1 MGCGQKRWKIQ
12 KASEAKTLATRKD
25 KSVNQKGAQMSEP
38 EEEKTE
44 ENEPESAEASAEA
57 EEETTLEEGEAEV
70 KAQEPTEELTEEAA
84 EEEKETTEETALGEE
99 VEEGTEEKEE
109 EKPEKKELEEDIVEE
124 RFYTIPLRRAWIMP
138 PKQRA
143 PRAMRIIR
151 SFVEKNMK
159 IGVTKEAE
167 EETEEEKEE
176 RLIISAELNEKVWL
190 QGIRKPP
197 RKIKVR
203 VVKDSEG
210 NVTVYPAKGD

>member
-1 MGCGQKRWKIQ
+1 
-12 KASEAKTLATRKD
+12 
-25 KSVNQKGAQMSEP
+25 MSKL

-44 ENEPESAEASAEA
+44 ESQSKSEEAPAEA
-57 EEETTLEEGEAEV
+57 EEETKLEEGEAE
-70 KAQEPTEELTEEAA
+70 AEAEELPEEVKEEAA
-84 EEEKETTEETALGEE
+84 EEEKETTEETTLGEE
-99 VEEGTEEKEE
+99 VEKGVEE
-109 EKPEKKELEEDIVEE
+109 EKKPEKEKLEEDIVEE

-151 SFVEKNMK
+151 GFVEKHMK

-176 RLIISAELNEKVWL
+176 RLIISSELNEKVWL
-190 QGIRKPP
+190 RGIKKPP
-197 RKIKVR
+197 RRIKVR

>member
-1 MGCGQKRWKIQ
+1 MNK
-12 KASEAKTLATRKD
+12 
-25 KSVNQKGAQMSEP
+25 P
-38 EEEKTE
+38 EEKAE
-44 ENEPESAEASAEA
+44 ENKPESEEVPAET
-57 EEETTLEEGEAEV
+57 EEETNLEEGEAEV
-70 KAQEPTEELTEEAA
+70 ETEELPEE
-84 EEEKETTEETALGEE
+84 ETTEEEKVTEE
-99 VEEGTEEKEE
+99 AEEGVEEKEE
-109 EKPEKKELEEDIVEE
+109 GKKAKKEELEEDIVEE

-151 SFVEKNMK
+151 SFVEKHMK

-190 QGIRKPP
+190 RGIKRPP
-197 RKIKVR
+197 RRIKVR

>member
-1 MGCGQKRWKIQ
+1 VSK
-12 KASEAKTLATRKD
+12 
-25 KSVNQKGAQMSEP
+25 P
-38 EEEKTE
+38 EEEKNQ
-44 ENEPESAEASAEA
+44 ENKPESEEAPAEA
-57 EEETTLEEGEAEV
+57 EEETKLEEGEAE
-70 KAQEPTEELTEEAA
+70 ELPEEMKEEAA

-99 VEEGTEEKEE
+99 VKEGVEEKEE
-109 EKPEKKELEEDIVEE
+109 GKPEKEELEEDVVEE

-143 PRAMRIIR
+143 PRAMRIIK
-151 SFVEKNMK
+151 SFVQKHMK

-190 QGIRKPP
+190 RGIEKPP
-197 RKIKVR
+197 RRIKVR

>member
-1 MGCGQKRWKIQ
+1 VSK
-12 KASEAKTLATRKD
+12 
-25 KSVNQKGAQMSEP
+25 P
-38 EEEKTE
+38 EEEKNE
-44 ENEPESAEASAEA
+44 ENKPESEEAPAEA
-57 EEETTLEEGEAEV
+57 EEETRLEGEAETE
-70 KAQEPTEELTEEAA
+70 AEELPEEVKEEAA
-84 EEEKETTEETALGEE
+84 EEEETTEETALGEE
-99 VEEGTEEKEE
+99 VEEGVEEKEE
-109 EKPEKKELEEDIVEE
+109 EKPEKEELEEDIVEE

-143 PRAMRIIR
+143 PRAMRIIK
-151 SFVEKNMK
+151 SFVEKHMK

-190 QGIRKPP
+190 RGIEKPP
-197 RKIKVR
+197 RRIKVR

>member
-1 MGCGQKRWKIQ
+1 V
-12 KASEAKTLATRKD
+12 S
-25 KSVNQKGAQMSEP
+25 KS
-38 EEEKTE
+38 EEEKEE
-44 ENEPESAEASAEA
+44 ENEPESEEAPAGA
-57 EEETTLEEGEAEV
+57 EEETTLEEVEAEPE
-70 KAQEPTEELTEEAA
+70 ARELLE
-84 EEEKETTEETALGEE
+84 EETAGEE
-99 VEEGTEEKEE
+99 VTKETAPGEEVEEKEE
-109 EKPEKKELEEDIVEE
+109 EKKPEKEELEEDIVEE

-138 PKQRA
+138 PKQRT

-151 SFVEKNMK
+151 SFVEKHMK

-190 QGIRKPP
+190 RGIEKPP
-197 RKIKVR
+197 RRIKVR